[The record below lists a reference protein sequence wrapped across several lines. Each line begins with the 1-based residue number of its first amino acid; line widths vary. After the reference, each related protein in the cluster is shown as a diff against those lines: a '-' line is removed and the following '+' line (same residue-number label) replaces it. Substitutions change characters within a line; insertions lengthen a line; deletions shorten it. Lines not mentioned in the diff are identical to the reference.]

1 MAIKLRYQTGIAT
14 TIQFIALTI
23 LYFLHGL
30 SSSVST
36 CIKGGNC
43 VSNII
48 LSILFFIFVTIGF
61 GVLWMMGFAA
71 QQKRSSLISKI
82 LILTEL
88 VVLLVGLFDYM
99 HQPLSIIN
107 TPINIVEIIT
117 AIWIIFL
124 AIRLM
129 RAKGGRV
136 KAIKIHKTHNAN

>member
-1 MAIKLRYQTGIAT
+1 
-14 TIQFIALTI
+14 
-23 LYFLHGL
+23 
-30 SSSVST
+30 
-36 CIKGGNC
+36 
-43 VSNII
+43 
-48 LSILFFIFVTIGF
+48 
-61 GVLWMMGFAA
+61 MMGFAA

-107 TPINIVEIIT
+107 TTINIVEIIT
-117 AIWIIFL
+117 SIWIIFL

-136 KAIKIHKTHNAN
+136 KAIKIHKTHNSN